1 MEKRTD
7 MTSAEK
13 ADMSSANNTAGVC
26 KQAYEEHTQG
36 ACASGVK
43 PDHAAAGV
51 NADGAATG
59 SSPDGAA
66 TGMNPDDTATG
77 INPDDAVIGT
87 TAAVCTTRHFHCTTC
102 PSECALTIE
111 TCIDENRVEHV
122 LSVQGNRCARGRK
135 FAEQEVIRPMRILA
149 TTIVVRGG
157 DEKLL
162 PVRTARPIPRDL
174 HLRAMRDIRHASVT
188 APVHMG
194 DVVMSDLLGTGVD
207 LIASM
212 NVDAQKLAS
221 C

>member
-1 MEKRTD
+1 MEKRTSI
-7 MTSAEK
+7 TSEEK
-13 ADMSSANNTAGVC
+13 ADMTSANNTAGAGE
-26 KQAYEEHTQG
+26 QAYEKHTQG
-36 ACASGVK
+36 ACASGAK

-66 TGMNPDDTATG
+66 TGMNPDGT
-77 INPDDAVIGT
+77 VIGT
-87 TAAVCTTRHFHCTTC
+87 TTAACATRHFHCTTC

-111 TCIDENRVEHV
+111 TRIDENGVEHV

-135 FAEQEVIRPMRILA
+135 FAEQEIIRPMRILA

-174 HLRAMRDIRHASVT
+174 HLSAMRDIRHASVT

-207 LIASM
+207 LVASM
-212 NVDAQKLAS
+212 NVDTQKRAS

>member
-1 MEKRTD
+1 MEKRTSI
-7 MTSAEK
+7 TSEEK
-13 ADMSSANNTAGVC
+13 ADMTSANNTAGAGE
-26 KQAYEEHTQG
+26 QAYEKHTQG
-36 ACASGVK
+36 ACASGAK

-66 TGMNPDDTATG
+66 TGMNPDGTA
-77 INPDDAVIGT
+77 IGT
-87 TAAVCTTRHFHCTTC
+87 TTVASTTRHFHCTTC

-111 TCIDENRVEHV
+111 TRIDENGVEHV

-162 PVRTARPIPRDL
+162 PVRTACPIPRDL
-174 HLRAMRDIRHASVT
+174 HLHAMRDIRHASVT

-207 LIASM
+207 LVASM

>member
-1 MEKRTD
+1 MEKRTSI
-7 MTSAEK
+7 TSEEK
-13 ADMSSANNTAGVC
+13 ADMTSANNTAGAGE
-26 KQAYEEHTQG
+26 QAYEKHAQG
-36 ACASGVK
+36 TCASGAK
-43 PDHAAAGV
+43 PDHAAASV

-66 TGMNPDDTATG
+66 TGMNPDDAATG
-77 INPDDAVIGT
+77 TT
-87 TAAVCTTRHFHCTTC
+87 TAACTTRHFHCTTC

-111 TCIDENRVEHV
+111 TRIDENGVEHV

-135 FAEQEVIRPMRILA
+135 FAEQEIIRPMRILA
-149 TTIVVRGG
+149 TTIVVRGV

-174 HLRAMRDIRHASVT
+174 HLSAMRDIRHTRVT

-207 LIASM
+207 LVASM

>member
-1 MEKRTD
+1 MEKRTSI
-7 MTSAEK
+7 TSEEK
-13 ADMSSANNTAGVC
+13 ADMTSANNTAGAGE
-26 KQAYEEHTQG
+26 QAYEKHTQG
-36 ACASGVK
+36 ACASGAK

-66 TGMNPDDTATG
+66 TGMNPDGT
-77 INPDDAVIGT
+77 VIGT
-87 TAAVCTTRHFHCTTC
+87 TTVASTTRHFHCTTC

-111 TCIDENRVEHV
+111 TRIDENGVEHV
-122 LSVQGNRCARGRK
+122 LLVQGNRCARGRK

-174 HLRAMRDIRHASVT
+174 HLSAMRDIRHASVT

-207 LIASM
+207 LVASM

>member
-1 MEKRTD
+1 MEKRTSI
-7 MTSAEK
+7 TSEEK
-13 ADMSSANNTAGVC
+13 ADMTSANNTAGAGE
-26 KQAYEEHTQG
+26 QAYEKHTQG
-36 ACASGVK
+36 ACASGAK

-59 SSPDGAA
+59 SSPDGAVA
-66 TGMNPDDTATG
+66 GMNPDGT
-77 INPDDAVIGT
+77 VIGT
-87 TAAVCTTRHFHCTTC
+87 TTAACTTRHFHCTTC

-111 TCIDENRVEHV
+111 TRIDENGVEHV

-135 FAEQEVIRPMRILA
+135 FAEQEIIRPMRILA

-174 HLRAMRDIRHASVT
+174 HLSAMRDIRHASVT

-207 LIASM
+207 LVASM
-212 NVDAQKLAS
+212 NVDTQKLAS

>member
-13 ADMSSANNTAGVC
+13 ADMSSANNTAGVY

-36 ACASGVK
+36 ACASGAK
-43 PDHAAAGV
+43 PDHAAASV

-66 TGMNPDDTATG
+66 TGMNPDDAATG
-77 INPDDAVIGT
+77 TT
-87 TAAVCTTRHFHCTTC
+87 TAACTTRHFHCTTC

-111 TCIDENRVEHV
+111 TRIDENGVEHV
-122 LSVQGNRCARGRK
+122 LLVQGNRCARGRK
-135 FAEQEVIRPMRILA
+135 FAEQEIIRPMRILA

-174 HLRAMRDIRHASVT
+174 HLSAMRDIRHTSVT

-207 LIASM
+207 LVASM

>member
-13 ADMSSANNTAGVC
+13 ADMSSANNTAGVY

-36 ACASGVK
+36 ACASGAK
-43 PDHAAAGV
+43 PGRIASSVSSDGTAAGV
-51 NADGAATG
+51 N
-59 SSPDGAA
+59 PDGIAA
-66 TGMNPDDTATG
+66 R
-77 INPDDAVIGT
+77 INPDDAAIGT
-87 TAAVCTTRHFHCTTC
+87 TTTASTTRHFHCTTC

-111 TCIDENRVEHV
+111 TRIDENGVEHV

-135 FAEQEVIRPMRILA
+135 FAEQEIIRPMRILA

-174 HLRAMRDIRHASVT
+174 HLSAMRDIRHASVT

-207 LIASM
+207 LVASM

-221 C
+221 Y

>member
-1 MEKRTD
+1 MEKRTSI
-7 MTSAEK
+7 TSEEK
-13 ADMSSANNTAGVC
+13 ADMSSANNTAGAGE
-26 KQAYEEHTQG
+26 QAYEKHTQG
-36 ACASGVK
+36 ACASGAK

-66 TGMNPDDTATG
+66 TGMNPGGT
-77 INPDDAVIGT
+77 VIGT
-87 TAAVCTTRHFHCTTC
+87 TTAASTTRHFHCTTC

-111 TCIDENRVEHV
+111 TRIDENGLEHV

-135 FAEQEVIRPMRILA
+135 FAEQEIIRPMRILA

-174 HLRAMRDIRHASVT
+174 HLSAMRDIRHTSVT

-207 LIASM
+207 LVASM
-212 NVDAQKLAS
+212 NVDAQKRAS

>member
-1 MEKRTD
+1 MEKRTSI
-7 MTSAEK
+7 TSEEK
-13 ADMSSANNTAGVC
+13 ADMTSANNTAGAGE
-26 KQAYEEHTQG
+26 QAYEKHTQD
-36 ACASGVK
+36 ACASGAK

-66 TGMNPDDTATG
+66 TGMNPDGT
-77 INPDDAVIGT
+77 VIGT
-87 TAAVCTTRHFHCTTC
+87 TTVASTTRHFHCTTC

-111 TCIDENRVEHV
+111 TCIDENGVEHV

-135 FAEQEVIRPMRILA
+135 FAEQEIIRPMRILA

-174 HLRAMRDIRHASVT
+174 HLSAMRDIRHASVA

-207 LIASM
+207 LVASM
-212 NVDAQKLAS
+212 NVDTQKLAS

>member
-13 ADMSSANNTAGVC
+13 ADMSSANNTAGVY

-36 ACASGVK
+36 ACASGAK
-43 PDHAAAGV
+43 PDHAAASV

-66 TGMNPDDTATG
+66 TGMNPDDAATG
-77 INPDDAVIGT
+77 TT
-87 TAAVCTTRHFHCTTC
+87 TAACTTRHFHCTTC

-111 TCIDENRVEHV
+111 TRIDENGVEHV

-135 FAEQEVIRPMRILA
+135 FAEQEIIRPMRILA

-162 PVRTARPIPRDL
+162 PVRTACPIPRDL
-174 HLRAMRDIRHASVT
+174 HLHAMRDIRHASVT

-207 LIASM
+207 LVASM

>member
-13 ADMSSANNTAGVC
+13 ADMSSANNTAGVY

-36 ACASGVK
+36 ACASGAK
-43 PDHAAAGV
+43 PDHAAASV

-66 TGMNPDDTATG
+66 TGMNPDD
-77 INPDDAVIGT
+77 AVIGT
-87 TAAVCTTRHFHCTTC
+87 TTTASTTRHFHCTTC

-111 TCIDENRVEHV
+111 TRIDENEVEHV

-174 HLRAMRDIRHASVT
+174 HLSAMRDIRHASVT

-207 LIASM
+207 LVASM

>member
-1 MEKRTD
+1 MEKRTSI
-7 MTSAEK
+7 TSEEK
-13 ADMSSANNTAGVC
+13 ADMTSANNTAGAGE
-26 KQAYEEHTQG
+26 QAYEKHTQG
-36 ACASGVK
+36 ACASGAK

-66 TGMNPDDTATG
+66 TGMSPDGT
-77 INPDDAVIGT
+77 VIGT
-87 TAAVCTTRHFHCTTC
+87 TTVASTTRHFHCTTC

-111 TCIDENRVEHV
+111 TRIDENGVEHV

-135 FAEQEVIRPMRILA
+135 FAEQEIIRPMRILA

-174 HLRAMRDIRHASVT
+174 HLSAMRDIRHASVT

-207 LIASM
+207 LVASM
-212 NVDAQKLAS
+212 NVDTQKLAS